1 MLNTALEPFSTGK
14 SPWPAGLSLA
24 STGSTG
30 SREYLCPF
38 PSLVYLSLH
47 VYAATVL
54 AESDQEIMALCLRK
68 YQGHWFL

>member
-14 SPWPAGLSLA
+14 SPWPSGLLFT
-24 STGSTG
+24 STGSMA
-30 SREYLCPF
+30 YLCPF
-38 PSLVYLSLH
+38 PSLVDLGLP

-54 AESDQEIMALCLRK
+54 AESDQEIVALCLRK